1 MQEELASLFTL
12 DKNEGYTLR
21 LEIWPNG
28 KELEKNQYSWIEE
41 FMIQP
46 GDFNEENRE
55 NTMKRMNR
63 FLRHYKKKPT
73 SNGITKKKERT
84 ILKELDEIGASKTH
98 LSKAIKKAAIKG

>member
-28 KELEKNQYSWIEE
+28 KELEENQYSWVEE
-41 FMIQP
+41 FMIQS

-98 LSKAIKKAAIKG
+98 L